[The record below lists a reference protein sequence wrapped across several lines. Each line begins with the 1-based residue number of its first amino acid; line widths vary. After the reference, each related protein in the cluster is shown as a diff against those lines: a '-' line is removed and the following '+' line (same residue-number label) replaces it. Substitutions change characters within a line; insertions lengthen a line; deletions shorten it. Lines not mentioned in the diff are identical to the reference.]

1 VIGTINQSDVSS
13 LNLHTCFKWVL
24 CANHTEPV
32 NNYLHRFLQ
41 RRLVDFETKS
51 IVATSCSH
59 DMQKIVE
66 WMPRLWQH
74 INKYIEQYN
83 SNDLTLGPKIF
94 AAVPFD
100 YKKSMSWFIEL
111 WNNHIVPFM
120 IETIKEGVQ
129 VYGTKMSW
137 EDPKCWIVSTF
148 PWVTYDM
155 SVLNSLYA
163 IEPHHVGFDTDTE
176 SSGKISSSNDD
187 DLEKEKDFDDLD
199 NLASLNLEN
208 GVEENGHQFV
218 NNDNDK
224 LLNMLIR
231 LQECTGSQSQSR
243 PMSTVSGCGYTN
255 NYDLNS
261 IHLNESSI

>member
-13 LNLHTCFKWVL
+13 LNLHQSFKWVL

-32 NNYLHRFLQ
+32 SNYLHRFLQ
-41 RRLVDFETKS
+41 RRLIDFE
-51 IVATSCSH
+51 INTSGGGNSN
-59 DMQKIVE
+59 DLQKIVE

-83 SNDLTLGPKIF
+83 SSDLTLGPKIF
-94 AAVPFD
+94 AAVPLD
-100 YKKSMSWFIEL
+100 YNKSMMWFIEL

-137 EDPKCWIVSTF
+137 EDPKSWVVSTF
-148 PWVTYDM
+148 PWVTYDL

-187 DLEKEKDFDDLD
+187 DMEKEKDFDDLD
-199 NLASLNLEN
+199 NLASLNLETS
-208 GVEENGHQFV
+208 VEESGHQFV
-218 NNDNDK
+218 NNANDK

-231 LQECTGSQSQSR
+231 LQECTGGSTPSR
-243 PMSTVSGCGYTN
+243 PMSSVSGCGYTS